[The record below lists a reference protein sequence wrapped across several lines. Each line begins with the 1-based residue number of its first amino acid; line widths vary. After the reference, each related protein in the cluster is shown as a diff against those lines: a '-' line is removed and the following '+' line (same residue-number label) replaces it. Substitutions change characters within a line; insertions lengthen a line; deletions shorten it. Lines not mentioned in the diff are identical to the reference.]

1 MVIQSCQSV
10 FHHSFAFGVTPCL
23 ARCDQY
29 CTKKL
34 AKKLADDYE
43 YEGGGYAVWDFRSGN
58 QDGDSDVQEIN
69 SVEALGEGK
78 YKVSY
83 NDLGTKGSCIIS
95 VVVDGD
101 NILFDEIS
109 NK

>member
-1 MVIQSCQSV
+1 M
-10 FHHSFAFGVTPCL
+10 
-23 ARCDQY
+23 
-29 CTKKL
+29 
-34 AKKLADDYE
+34 
-43 YEGGGYAVWDFRSGN
+43 
-58 QDGDSDVQEIN
+58 QEIN

>member
-1 MVIQSCQSV
+1 VL
-10 FHHSFAFGVTPCL
+10 FHKVTPCL

-34 AKKLADDYE
+34 AKKLSDDYE

-83 NDLGTKGSCIIS
+83 NDMGTKGSCIIS

-109 NK
+109 YK